1 METVKDI
8 ECAELVTYDE
18 KDRIFHLANDTI
30 SYIIQIEESDVLA
43 HIYFGKRIKGYDI
56 IKTILEEIVDSPGIH
71 R

>member
-8 ECAELVTYDE
+8 ERAELVTYDE

-43 HIYFGKRIKGYDI
+43 HVILGRGSRGTAI

>member
-8 ECAELVTYDE
+8 ELAELVTYDE

-43 HIYFGKRIKGYDI
+43 HVYFGKRIKGYRHHKNYPRRDR
-56 IKTILEEIVDSPGIH
+56 DSPGIH